1 MPTSS
6 DDKVAF
12 VMRANPDQVA
22 HLERLMRHTGQRQRT
37 KAVWMAVERYPE
49 MSGAFDEAR
58 REIDHLRDLLDHAAD
73 VLAEAETAMQARDAV
88 LAEIRSE
95 ARPHQERRSVRE
107 TLRPRVHTADLPCRA
122 ARTGL

>member
-22 HLERLMRHTGQRQRT
+22 HLERLIRHTGQRQRT
-37 KAVWMAVERYPE
+37 KAVWLAVERYPE

-58 REIDHLRDLLDHAAD
+58 REIDQLRDLLDRVAD
-73 VLAEAETAMQARDAV
+73 ALAEADAAIQARDAV

-95 ARPHQERRSVRE
+95 ARPDQERRSVRE
-107 TLRPRVHTADLPCRA
+107 ALHPRVQTTDPR
-122 ARTGL
+122 